1 MSAILPKLIG
11 PMPPNRGKPH
21 RMRRIFT
28 FLVVVSGFVLFPI
41 DALGQPDLSIQGQIL
56 FVTDRDGND
65 EIYSMNPDG
74 TGQTNLTNDASS
86 DSHAKWGPR
95 GRNIVFVSDRDG
107 NTEIY
112 RMQDDGSP
120 PTKRVTKSM

>member
-1 MSAILPKLIG
+1 
-11 PMPPNRGKPH
+11 
-21 RMRRIFT
+21 MRRIFT

-56 FVTDRDGND
+56 FVIDRDGN
-65 EIYSMNPDG
+65 EENYSMNPDG

-112 RMQDDGSP
+112 RMQDGSS